1 MKENLY
7 EKLGKLTYKIGEKL
21 GAIRKLDAE
30 IKSLQVES
38 NNVATEIED
47 GRRSKT

>member
-21 GAIRKLDAE
+21 EAMKKLNEE

-38 NNVATEIED
+38 NNIATEIED